1 MGLNNQMYV
10 RILLEDKANYSFQS
24 ANLCILPLSFFWNKV
39 GKTVFKICYLETKTI
54 SSCPNSTTPSS
65 KNGNPAVEQ
74 NYSWNDQKSGIAQLS
89 YIQLSA

>member
-10 RILLEDKANYSFQS
+10 RILLEDKANYLES
-24 ANLCILPLSFFWNKV
+24 ADLCILQVFFWNKV
-39 GKTVFKICYLETKTI
+39 GKTVFKISYLETKTI
-54 SSCPNSTTPSS
+54 SSCPNSSTPSS

>member
-10 RILLEDKANYSFQS
+10 RILLEDKANYLES
-24 ANLCILPLSFFWNKV
+24 ADLCILQVFFWNKV

-54 SSCPNSTTPSS
+54 SSCPNSSTPSS